1 VLRIV
6 TGKMIQWLDFCAEEM
21 NLSQPIDFAWT
32 DDLAVSLSA
41 ATFREFALPYNQQ
54 MRFHFDG
61 RASLHM
67 CGKSDHLLAIF
78 RDDLQIDEFQ
88 GFGYQ
93 VDLDRVA
100 QEMAG
105 RVVLLGNV
113 SPMLIHSGTP
123 EQIREA
129 TRQVIEKLAP
139 HRGLIIQD
147 GSNIPPGTPLEN
159 INAMTEAAE
168 LYGRYS

>member
-1 VLRIV
+1 
-6 TGKMIQWLDFCAEEM
+6 
-21 NLSQPIDFAWT
+21 
-32 DDLAVSLSA
+32 
-41 ATFREFALPYNQQ
+41 
-54 MRFHFDG
+54 
-61 RASLHM
+61 
-67 CGKSDHLLAIF
+67 
-78 RDDLQIDEFQ
+78 
-88 GFGYQ
+88 
-93 VDLDRVA
+93 
-100 QEMAG
+100 MAG